1 MPYEINPA
9 LSPPTKP
16 ARSWNSAIRGYFCG
30 VLSVVLL
37 IVATSYIIY
46 LSYASSRMPARTI
59 KTPAQLLAALDNEIK
74 LNLGSIKSDLNN
86 LAVQIH
92 EQRKKDPQCDVNFLL
107 ISGGADKGAF
117 GSGFLRG
124 WGEIALGEHAR
135 PNFDGVS
142 GVSVG
147 GLIAPFAYLGNDAD
161 YTQIDELLRH
171 PNSNWIKPHGRFF
184 FLPDN
189 VSFMD
194 VSGLEREVQSTFNID
209 FAKRIV
215 AAKNNYRMLLI
226 QATNVDL
233 CIPHVFDVVDA
244 SQQAITAGNT
254 QNIEKI
260 LLASTAIPGGF
271 PPREI
276 NGNLYAD
283 GGLAGSFYDGTGDN
297 SADEFG
303 TTWKRLYPNESI
315 PTLHYWIILNDYRD
329 VIPKTIQPT
338 WPALFERTIE
348 SGLSYGTKRTLEH
361 LYKYAEASRLR
372 GDGDIQV
379 RWISIPTTWRPMNDA
394 PFDAENMKSLS
405 DLGRSMGSDPNSWNT
420 KAP

>member
-1 MPYEINPA
+1 MSYEINPA

-37 IVATSYIIY
+37 VVATSYIIY
-46 LSYASSRMPARTI
+46 LSYASSRMPARPV
-59 KTPAQLLAALDNEIK
+59 KTPAQLGAALDNQIK
-74 LNLGSIKSDLNN
+74 LNLSSIRSDLNN
-86 LAVQIH
+86 LAVQLH
-92 EQRKKDPQCDVNFLL
+92 EQRKKDPQCAVNFLL

-124 WGEIALGEHAR
+124 WGEIAPGAHAR

-171 PNSNWIKPHGRFF
+171 PDSNWIKPRGRFF

-189 VSFMD
+189 DSFMD
-194 VSGLEREVQSTFNID
+194 VSGLERTMKSTFNLD

-215 AAKNNYRMLLI
+215 SAKKSYRILLI

-233 CIPHVFDVVDA
+233 CIPHVFDLVDA
-244 SQQAITAGNT
+244 SQQAATSGNT
-254 QNIEKI
+254 EVINQI

-276 NGNLYAD
+276 NGVLYAD
-283 GGLAGSFYDGTGDN
+283 GAVASNIYDGTEGDR
-297 SADEFG
+297 ADQFG
-303 TTWKRLYPNESI
+303 STWKHLYPNESI
-315 PTLHYWIILNDYRD
+315 PKINYWVIINDYFR
-329 VIPKTIQPT
+329 VTPKTVQPT
-338 WPALFERTIE
+338 WPALFERTIQ
-348 SGLSYGTKRTLEH
+348 SGLSNSTRIALAH
-361 LYKYAEASRLR
+361 LYAYAEATRLR
-372 GDGDIQV
+372 GDGDIEV

-394 PFDAENMKSLS
+394 LFNPENMQSLS
-405 DLGRSMGSDPNSWNT
+405 DLGRRMGADPNSWNT
-420 KAP
+420 ESP